1 MTTDLILPKFNMD
14 MESAVLVRWL
24 RADGDRV
31 EEGDPVAEVETDKVN
46 MEVEAT
52 VGGILC
58 GLRFREGDAV
68 PVTVTM
74 ATIAP
79 DEEAAAAVR
88 TSVAPAGPDQ
98 TPARS
103 PEREAGPAA
112 SKADPRVTGAGG
124 EAPATAAPDKGDA
137 GHANPPPRRVRA
149 TPAIRRQAREHG
161 IDLTQLPD
169 RGGRVIAAA
178 LQAAIDQ
185 RAKHGA
191 PAPATSPIAAPGAT
205 EPARDG
211 ASSTRTLLDPTRR
224 AIAERMMRANEV
236 PQITLTVEVRAG
248 ALVRA
253 RDESVARPSFS
264 AIFAVATARA
274 IRDHLLV
281 NSTFEDGAIFTY
293 AAVDL
298 GIAVARPAGLIVPV
312 LRDADRLTVV
322 EADARIRNLVTRA
335 RDGQLRLDEV
345 SGGSFTITSLG
356 EAGVDHFSPLLNPPQ
371 VAILGIGRLAPR
383 VVPIENGIQVEP
395 TVHLSLTCDHR
406 VLDGELGAAFL
417 ASLRRLLESPA
428 WLVAG
433 IGAG

>member
-24 RADGDRV
+24 RADGDHV
-31 EEGDPVAEVETDKVN
+31 EEGEPVAEVETDKVN

-58 GLRFREGDAV
+58 GLRFGKGDVV
-68 PVTVTM
+68 PVTVPM

-79 DEEAAAAVR
+79 DEEAAAAIR
-88 TSVAPAGPDQ
+88 ASVAAAGPDQ
-98 TPARS
+98 TQARS

-112 SKADPRVTGAGG
+112 SEAVARDAGAGG
-124 EAPATAAPDKGDA
+124 EDPATAVPGKGDA
-137 GHANPPPRRVRA
+137 GHVNAPPGRVRA
-149 TPAIRRQAREHG
+149 TPAIRRRAREHG

-169 RGGRVIAAA
+169 RGGRVTAAA

-185 RAKHGA
+185 RARRAA
-191 PAPATSPIAAPGAT
+191 PAPATPPIAAPGAT

-211 ASSTRTLLDPTRR
+211 AGSTRTPLDPTRR

-253 RDESVARPSFS
+253 RDESVARPAFG
-264 AIFAVATARA
+264 AIFAIATARA
-274 IRDHLLV
+274 IRDHPLV
-281 NSTFEDGAIFTY
+281 NSTFEDDAIVSH

-322 EADARIRNLVTRA
+322 EADAKIRDLVTRA

-395 TVHLSLTCDHR
+395 TVNLSLTCDHR
-406 VLDGELGAAFL
+406 VLDGEPGAAFL

-428 WLVAG
+428 WLLAG